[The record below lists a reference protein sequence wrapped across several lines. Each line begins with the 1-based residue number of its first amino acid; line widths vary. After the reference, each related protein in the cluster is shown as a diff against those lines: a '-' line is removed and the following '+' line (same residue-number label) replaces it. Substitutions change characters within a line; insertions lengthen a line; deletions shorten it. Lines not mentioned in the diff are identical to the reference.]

1 MSEDSKVIA
10 LKEDFSKDSVE
21 SVIASTTTSSDGF
34 KSKTKK
40 NIRKGVEEE
49 TKRANKLNVKKTMIY
64 RQIGAKIAY
73 YRTLRQMSQRQLAN
87 KVNLSTS
94 TIGRIERGKYNS
106 GVPIST
112 LLDIAEGLRI
122 ELSALVTFSEE
133 EKKVWWEI
141 DKNMF

>member
-10 LKEDFSKDSVE
+10 LKEDLPKDSVE
-21 SVIASTTTSSDGF
+21 SVITSTTTLFNGF
-34 KSKTKK
+34 KSKNKK
-40 NIRKGVEEE
+40 LIKRGAEEE
-49 TKRANKLNVKKTMIY
+49 TKRSKQLNVKKTMIY

-122 ELSALVTFSEE
+122 ELSSLVTFSEE

>member
-10 LKEDFSKDSVE
+10 LKEDLPRDSVE
-21 SVIASTTTSSDGF
+21 SVIASTTTLFNGF
-34 KSKTKK
+34 KSKNKK
-40 NIRKGVEEE
+40 NARKGVEEE
-49 TKRANKLNVKKTMIY
+49 TKRSKQLNVKKTMIY

-73 YRTLRQMSQRQLAN
+73 YRTLRQMSQRELAN

-122 ELSALVTFSEE
+122 ELSSLVTFSEE

-141 DKNMF
+141 DKNML

>member
-49 TKRANKLNVKKTMIY
+49 TKRA
-64 RQIGAKIAY
+64 RAC
-73 YRTLRQMSQRQLAN
+73 
-87 KVNLSTS
+87 
-94 TIGRIERGKYNS
+94 
-106 GVPIST
+106 
-112 LLDIAEGLRI
+112 
-122 ELSALVTFSEE
+122 
-133 EKKVWWEI
+133 W
-141 DKNMF
+141 